1 MEHEMPKIPTPAAQ
15 LSDGAY
21 LFKITSCVTN
31 AGKYG
36 KQEEL
41 SLTILDDKGDDTT
54 GHLKF
59 WIGHDSVKAFDMCR
73 KGGILL
79 VDTESNEWQVKV
91 NCIFNGI
98 IQAGKI
104 VLITRA

>member
-1 MEHEMPKIPTPAAQ
+1 MPKIPTPAAQ
-15 LSDGAY
+15 LSDGSY
-21 LFKITSCVTN
+21 LFRIVSCVEN

-41 SLTILDDKGDDTT
+41 ALVVLDERGEDN

-59 WIGHDSVKAFDMCR
+59 WISHESVKAFEMCR

-79 VDTESNEWQVKV
+79 VDTESQEWQVKV

-98 IQAGKI
+98 VQAGKI